1 MPFAF
6 DDNNTFT
13 ITIEAVP
20 PADHDPTALLKKMN
34 AVSGLDFHGFSIASN
49 PVAKPR
55 MSAMA
60 FCRLVREATG
70 KPAILH
76 VTVRDHNRLGLESEL
91 YGARAL
97 GIDTVICLTGD
108 PSGRKAEHPA
118 VTVADVNVFEL
129 ITMARQAGLSTGAVL
144 DYRPEINGLDNEV
157 KRLKRKAEAGA
168 EFIVTQPVYDEK
180 TAQKIHDAA
189 AFLNLPVIM
198 GILPLVSPRH
208 AEFLHNKVAGIAVPD
223 TLRTT
228 MAQAR
233 DPLST
238 GTAQARDMLAL
249 AREQFSGA
257 CIMPPFDRFEI
268 LTDILD

>member
-1 MPFAF
+1 MPFPF
-6 DDNNTFT
+6 DDKNNFT

-20 PADHDPTALLKKMN
+20 PADHDPSGLLEKMN

-76 VTVRDHNRLGLESEL
+76 LTVRDHNRLGLQSEI

-108 PSGRKAEHPA
+108 PSARKSDHPA
-118 VTVADVNVFEL
+118 VTVLDANVFEL

-144 DYRPEINGLDNEV
+144 DYRPEIDGLANEI
-157 KRLKRKAEAGA
+157 KRLQRKAEAGA
-168 EFIVTQPVYDEK
+168 QFIVTQPVYDEQ
-180 TAQKIHDAA
+180 TALKIHDAA

-223 TLRTT
+223 ALRAT
-228 MAQAR
+228 MAQAK
-233 DPLST
+233 DPLSA
-238 GTAQARDMLAL
+238 GTAQAKEMLTL
-249 AREQFSGA
+249 ARKYFAGA
-257 CIMPPFDRFEI
+257 CVMPPFDRFEI
-268 LTDILD
+268 LNGILD